1 MICFITCG
9 LLIDPRR
16 TRDPHWVDLAQQRGL
31 RDTCPTKFVLPG
43 DLLGNSVW
51 KKISGSTGPGVCTT
65 RASQDHSIRVYAFF
79 LVKCRRKEFGAP
91 VGGKLLELCGI
102 LYDMIIR
109 SSFEACPVQGV
120 VVK

>member
-65 RASQDHSIRVYAFF
+65 RASQDHSIRVYAVFF
-79 LVKCRRKEFGAP
+79 GS
-91 VGGKLLELCGI
+91 VGGKSLGPLLVENYWNCVEF
-102 LYDMIIR
+102 YMI
-109 SSFEACPVQGV
+109 
-120 VVK
+120 

>member
-1 MICFITCG
+1 MTPVQRSLFFPEIFWA
-9 LLIDPRR
+9 
-16 TRDPHWVDLAQQRGL
+16 TRFGKRSPVVPARV
-31 RDTCPTKFVLPG
+31 CV
-43 DLLGNSVW
+43 LLGL
-51 KKISGSTGPGVCTT
+51 PRTT
-65 RASQDHSIRVYAFF
+65 ALEFMRFF